1 MGVSDFRLRL
11 FSGFL
16 GPNDS
21 DQVLKPW
28 FRNFGVCPHC
38 QKKGSPSSLNG

>member
-11 FSGFL
+11 FSGTL

-21 DQVLKPW
+21 NPVLKPF
-28 FRNFGVCPHC
+28 FRNFSVCPHC
-38 QKKGSPSSLNG
+38 E